1 MQSKDAGENLCVS
14 TDVGRDKHVRRGFAT
29 LRSPLVEERRL
40 RQFEQSGLSVQE
52 CLLTALRL
60 ECGRI
65 CSIHPSLPSMA
76 NPIARAFGQRVRTL
90 RTKQGISQ
98 EELADRCGVHRT
110 YMGRIERGETNIT
123 LTNIHKVA
131 RGLGVSVASL
141 VDEAKRG

>member
-1 MQSKDAGENLCVS
+1 V
-14 TDVGRDKHVRRGFAT
+14 
-29 LRSPLVEERRL
+29 
-40 RQFEQSGLSVQE
+40 
-52 CLLTALRL
+52 LRL

-76 NPIARAFGQRVRTL
+76 NPIARAFGHRVRKL
-90 RTKQGISQ
+90 RTERRISQ

-131 RGLGVSVASL
+131 RGLGVPVAAL
-141 VDEAKRG
+141 VDETKGGYERAKGSERSD